1 MSEKLAGEH
10 GGLHVSQDGLTFA
23 DPDKHGEFTPATR
36 DMHEGLTLPAPE
48 EPIGLLAGS
57 GQLPLVIAASLQ
69 QRGRRVVCVAIR
81 EEADPQLQKLCW
93 RFYWTGLTKLGRM
106 IRCFRRERVRRILLA
121 GKVHKARMFTPWR
134 AWRLLPDW
142 RGIVFWLFRRNRH
155 DQRDDAITLQIL
167 GEFEREGMT
176 FEPAVKWC
184 PELLAPAGVLTRRQ
198 PGKEQW
204 ADIRFGW
211 RLAREIGRLDIGQSI
226 LVKEGAVLAVEALE
240 GTDQAI
246 LRAGQLC
253 PSGGFTLV
261 KVAKPQQDPR
271 FDLPTIGPDTVRA
284 MHRAGGRVIAIEAGK
299 TILVDRAATLALAD
313 QLGLIIL
320 ATTDAEIGS
329 PG

>member
-1 MSEKLAGEH
+1 MSDKLAGEPGGLQVSHGELTAAALDDH
-10 GGLHVSQDGLTFA
+10 GGL
-23 DPDKHGEFTPATR
+23 TPSA
-36 DMHEGLTLPAPE
+36 HE

-57 GQLPLVIAASLQ
+57 GQLPLAIAASLKR
-69 QRGRRVVCVAIR
+69 RGRRVVCVAIR
-81 EEADPQLQKLCW
+81 EEADAQLQTLCW

-106 IRCFRRERVRRILLA
+106 IRCFRREGVRRILLA

-142 RGIVFWLFRRNRH
+142 RGIVFWLFRRNRR

-176 FEPAVKWC
+176 FEPAVHWC
-184 PELLAPAGVLTRRQ
+184 PELLVPAGVLTRR
-198 PGKEQW
+198 PPSKEDW

-226 LVKEGAVLAVEALE
+226 LVKERAVLAVEALE

-253 PSGGFTLV
+253 PAGGFTLV

-284 MHRAGGRVIAIEAGK
+284 MHRAGGKVIAIEAGR
-299 TILVDRAATLALAD
+299 TILVDRPTTLELAN
-313 QLGLIIL
+313 QFGLVVL
-320 ATTDAEIGS
+320 ATTDAQIELS
-329 PG
+329 DAEYRRD

>member
-1 MSEKLAGEH
+1 MSDKLAGVH
-10 GGLHVSQDGLTFA
+10 GGLHVRYGGLSSVA
-23 DPDKHGEFTPATR
+23 LDDHG
-36 DMHEGLTLPAPE
+36 GLKSPAPE

-57 GQLPLVIAASLQ
+57 GQLPLAIAASLK

-81 EEADPQLQKLCW
+81 EEADAQLQTLCW

-106 IRCFRRERVRRILLA
+106 IHCFRREGVRRILLA

-142 RGIVFWLFRRNRH
+142 RGIVFWLFRRNRR

-176 FEPAVKWC
+176 FEPAVQWC
-184 PELLAPAGVLTRRQ
+184 PELLAPAGVLTRR
-198 PGKEQW
+198 PPSKEDW

-226 LVKEGAVLAVEALE
+226 LVKERAVLAVEALE

-253 PSGGFTLV
+253 PAGGFTLV

-284 MHRAGGRVIAIEAGK
+284 MHHAGGKVIAIEAGR
-299 TILVDRAATLALAD
+299 TILVDRPTTLELAN
-313 QLGLIIL
+313 QFGLVIL
-320 ATTDAEIGS
+320 ATTDAQIALCDTEYRRV
-329 PG
+329 